1 MEAARDND
9 GDVNM
14 DRRSS
19 RAGSPDSAEV
29 EAELEHEATTR
40 PKPSLEPAAPIDEP
54 ESPGFPRRGDR
65 KFTKEAIAREN
76 EEERARAL
84 RQKDIPQLK
93 SRFIEGTMRDRHSDP
108 PPREI
113 VGDLQDFG
121 DWSPAPTKQRRS
133 WETESQVEEKKKTG
147 LGAFGLSLP
156 AILKINPLGLFEEV
170 GKSYSRQKVLYEQQK
185 KQKEEKE
192 RQKKEAE
199 ELYAEMKRRGEFK
212 GTFPQYKDLV
222 EAAIGKDEE
231 LYQEDFAT
239 AKKRK
244 RSEVTSVASE
254 MDAPEI
260 GSSQETLETNGSGS
274 GSNASNSSNPGSPI
288 EAETEPATPT
298 SETEDA
304 DADADADADDAEVQS
319 PTVEFADP
327 QSPIDPQSPTD
338 SISSPISPIFPG
350 PRPQTAP
357 AREKEKTTLRTL
369 IKKSSLGIVA
379 ALTPSSSHADL
390 SLDSKQRKKKEE
402 QLQKKVSALQLQLEQ
417 ATRELEEVRGA
428 TSHSNAPSS
437 LAFGAFGALGGSIKS
452 RLSRSST
459 YGTPYESTIASTMN
473 TPRTSR
479 DGKSM
484 KSRQVSR
491 EMPPPPLPTPK
502 TEVKIKKEIMEIP
515 PVPEVDSQI
524 GEKDVAMVEA
534 TPVKSSKSVKGV
546 KGILRGK
553 VTSSVVK
560 PEKKKWKGEDKA

>member
-19 RAGSPDSAEV
+19 RAESPDSAEV
-29 EAELEHEATTR
+29 EAELEPEATIR
-40 PKPSLEPAAPIDEP
+40 PKPTLQPAAPIIEP

-65 KFTKEAIAREN
+65 QFTKEAIAREN

-84 RQKDIPQLK
+84 RQKDMPQLK

-121 DWSPAPTKQRRS
+121 DWTPIPTKQRRS

-156 AILKINPLGLFEEV
+156 SILKINPIGLLEEV

-185 KQKEEKE
+185 RQKEEKE
-192 RQKKEAE
+192 RQKREAE

-231 LYQEDFAT
+231 LYREDFAT

-254 MDAPEI
+254 KDAPEM

-298 SETEDA
+298 SQTEDA
-304 DADADADADDAEVQS
+304 DANADDAEVQS

-327 QSPIDPQSPTD
+327 QSPVDMQSPTD
-338 SISSPISPIFPG
+338 SISSPISPILPG

-379 ALTPSSSHADL
+379 ALTPSSSHAEL

-402 QLQKKVSALQLQLEQ
+402 QLQKKVSTLQLQLEQ

-428 TSHSNAPSS
+428 TSHSNTPSS
-437 LAFGAFGALGGSIKS
+437 LGFGAFGALGGSIKS

-484 KSRQVSR
+484 KSRQVSS

-515 PVPEVDSQI
+515 PVPETDSQC

-534 TPVKSSKSVKGV
+534 TPLKSSKSVKGV
-546 KGILRGK
+546 KGMLKGK
-553 VTSSVVK
+553 ITTSVVK
-560 PEKKKWKGEDKA
+560 PDKKKWKGDDKA